1 MTVVSKVEG
10 PKNPSGRTD
19 EPPLEVLP
27 ISVWMPSTQNAK
39 LPHTNP
45 EDEGRVCF
53 GTDGDEDLQL
63 TN

>member
-1 MTVVSKVEG
+1 MTVVSKVAG
-10 PKNPSGRTD
+10 QKNPSGRTD

-27 ISVWMPSTQNAK
+27 ISIQSPSTQNAK

-45 EDEGRVCF
+45 EDEGRGCF
-53 GTDGDEDLQL
+53 GTDGDEDSQL